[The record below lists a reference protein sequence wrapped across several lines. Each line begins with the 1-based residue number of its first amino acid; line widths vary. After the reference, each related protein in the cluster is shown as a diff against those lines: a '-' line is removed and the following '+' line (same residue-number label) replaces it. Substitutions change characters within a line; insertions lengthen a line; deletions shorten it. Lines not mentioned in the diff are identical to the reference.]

1 MSQSVERFS
10 NRVAD
15 YAKYR
20 PGYPREIL
28 RLFETKCGLTP
39 RSIIAD
45 VGSGTGKLTE
55 IFLANGNPVFGIE
68 PNAVMRESAE
78 ALLANYPNF
87 RSVDGTAEATT
98 LAESSVD
105 FMTAGQAFHWFDPV
119 AAKLETARILKPGGW
134 AALIWNDRKLT
145 STPFLEDYEAVLL
158 KYGTDYKEVRHTNA
172 ERLIAEFFAPEEVK
186 LEVFPNEQVFDLEGL
201 QGRVRSSSYTPPPEH
216 PSFASMMNE
225 LEQIFETHKKNSR
238 VVFDYDTKVFYGHL
252 PRTR

>member
-10 NRVAD
+10 NRVTD

-20 PGYPREIL
+20 PGYPREVL
-28 RLFETKCGLTP
+28 SLFETECGLTP
-39 RSIIAD
+39 LSIIAD
-45 VGSGTGKLTE
+45 VGSGTGKLSE
-55 IFLANGNPVFGIE
+55 LFLANGNPVFGIE
-68 PNAVMRESAE
+68 PNVVMREAAE
-78 ALLANYPNF
+78 ALLANYPSF

-98 LAESSVD
+98 LADSSVD
-105 FMTAGQAFHWFDPV
+105 FMTAAQAFHWFDPV
-119 AAKLETARILKPGGW
+119 AAKVETARILKPGGW

-158 KYGTDYKEVRHTNA
+158 KYGTDYTEVRHNKA

-186 LEVFPNEQVFDLEGL
+186 LEVFPNEQVFDLDGL

-225 LEQIFETHKKNSR
+225 LEEIFETHKKDSR